1 MVGCYA
7 KRMNKFIKTLKSS
20 SIEGFVLIGLLTAVA
35 VVLIAGWGEAM
46 KLRSTVAANA
56 ALMKIDST
64 TLTEIEHLRNL
75 ADSQIQNA
83 RAYFLMGS
91 KSIYDKQK
99 AEKDQFAAELAA
111 YEKKHDLPAVHDLV
125 KKVSEV
131 TNQEADFFHQAEEFR
146 AKQTE
151 SKIVGQFY
159 QAKTAPL
166 LKEINEQLDK
176 GVALHK
182 AALSDASAK
191 GTQAGLDAQN
201 EIPKAMSALSTAIA
215 ILAGLFA
222 LLVIRVLAS
231 RARVLRERE
240 RLVNEAKQAII
251 SRDEAISAFT
261 YDFKEPL
268 ENLKQIADSRSPE
281 MPELVKATVVEM
293 EALMADIHDQTKAS
307 TGGLFLRLEQ
317 LGVADLLDDAQSFLQ
332 PLARQRDITL
342 QFDAVNASVLAY
354 VDRERVMRVL
364 ANLVGN
370 AIKFSPKHTRVT
382 VKVKADAQFANIS
395 ILDSAPQIPESRM
408 ASLFDNFWQARRSA
422 DQGAGVGLTVVKT
435 IIEAHGGIVKVEH
448 NLQGGNTFTF
458 SLPRRRPANAQLKKP
473 QSSGVRKIARA
484 VSPEMHEPTEGP
496 AH

>member
-1 MVGCYA
+1 
-7 KRMNKFIKTLKSS
+7 MNKFIKTLKSS
-20 SIEGFVLIGLLTAVA
+20 SIEGLVLIGLLVAVA
-35 VVLIAGWGEAM
+35 VVLIGGWGEAM

-56 ALMKIDST
+56 AIMKLDSSA
-64 TLTEIEHLRNL
+64 LTEIERLRNL
-75 ADSQIQNA
+75 ADSQIQNS

-91 KSIYDKQK
+91 KSIFDRQK
-99 AEKDQFAAELAA
+99 AEKEQFASELSA
-111 YEKKHDLPAVHDLV
+111 YEKKHAVPQVHDLV
-125 KKVSEV
+125 KKINEL
-131 TNQEADFFHQAEEFR
+131 TAQEADFFHQAEEFR

-166 LKEINEQLDK
+166 LKDINEQLDK
-176 GVALHK
+176 GLALHK
-182 AALSDASAK
+182 ADLSAASAK
-191 GTQAGLDAQN
+191 STQAGLDAQN

-240 RLVNEAKQAII
+240 RLVNEAKNAII

-261 YDFKEPL
+261 HDFKAPL
-268 ENLKQIADSRSPE
+268 ENLKQISANPSPE
-281 MPELVKATVVEM
+281 MAGLVKSTVVEM

-317 LGVADLLDDAQSFLQ
+317 LSVAEILNDAQTFLQ
-332 PLARQRDITL
+332 PLAKQKDITL
-342 QFDAVNASVLAY
+342 QFDAVNPSVLAY

-370 AIKFSPKHTRVT
+370 AIKFSPKHSRVN
-382 VKVKADAQFANIS
+382 VKVKADAQYANVS

-422 DQGAGVGLTVVKT
+422 DHGAGVGLAVVKT

-473 QSSGVRKIARA
+473 QSSGVRKIARPA
-484 VSPEMHEPTEGP
+484 ATDSFEGASQEGP
-496 AH
+496 TH

>member
-1 MVGCYA
+1 M
-7 KRMNKFIKTLKSS
+7 KTLKSS
-20 SIEGFVLIGLLTAVA
+20 SIEGLVLIGLLVAVA
-35 VVLIAGWGEAM
+35 VVLIGAWGEAM
-46 KLRSTVAANA
+46 RLRSTVAANA
-56 ALMKIDST
+56 AVMKVDSSA
-64 TLTEIEHLRNL
+64 LTEIEHLRNL
-75 ADSQIQNA
+75 ADSEIQNA

-91 KSIYDKQK
+91 KSVFEKQE
-99 AEKDQFAAELAA
+99 AEKNQFANELAA
-111 YEKKHDLPAVHDLV
+111 YEKKHAAPQVHEIV
-125 KKVSEV
+125 KKITDLSA
-131 TNQEADFFHQAEEFR
+131 QEADLFRQAEEFR

-159 QAKTAPL
+159 QAKTSPI
-166 LKEINEQLDK
+166 LKEMNDQLDK
-176 GVALHK
+176 GLAFHK
-182 AALSDASAK
+182 ADLSAASAK
-191 GTQAGLDAQN
+191 GTQAGVDAQN

-215 ILAGLFA
+215 ILSGLFA

-240 RLVNEAKQAII
+240 RLVDEAKAAII

-268 ENLKQIADSRSPE
+268 ENLKQIATSPAAE
-281 MPELVKATVVEM
+281 MGALVTSTVVEM

-317 LGVADLLDDAQSFLQ
+317 LSIADILDDAQSFLQ
-332 PLARQRDITL
+332 PLAKQRDITL
-342 QFDAVNASVLAY
+342 QFDAVNPTVLAY

-370 AIKFSPKHTRVT
+370 AIKFSPKHSRVN

-422 DQGAGVGLTVVKT
+422 VQGAGVGLTVVKT

-484 VSPEMHEPTEGP
+484 ADPFETAPPQAPT
-496 AH
+496 H